1 MHDHRPFPSP
11 LFDLSCAA
19 VSLLAIV
26 ALAPPRD
33 LGAQPAPPSRSA
45 ALVRRYANT
54 ELGFRLLREP
64 SVRPALVRILGD
76 RVPLLERNLELS
88 NSVDV
93 IAGSLA
99 VSGIAPHHGG
109 EDEAIVCIVTYDLSV
124 HAAILSGRTIEVFT
138 PSASYTNV
146 PLCIKDWITQVNSG
160 HRDRLGPPANVRIV
174 TSH

>member
-1 MHDHRPFPSP
+1 
-11 LFDLSCAA
+11 
-19 VSLLAIV
+19 
-26 ALAPPRD
+26 
-33 LGAQPAPPSRSA
+33 
-45 ALVRRYANT
+45 VRRYANT

-124 HAAILSGRTIEVFT
+124 HAAILSGRTIDVFT